1 MSNKDYNSGLD
12 TAASIVE
19 EMMGGTSEGETILCG
34 IECSKITDKEDIDN
48 LTYKS
53 EYEKLL
59 FICSKIYYSRI
70 SMNEEGVKNGLN
82 EIDNYFRTENLN

>member
-1 MSNKDYNSGLD
+1 MSKEDYNSGLD
-12 TAASIVE
+12 TAYRIVE

-34 IECSKITDKEDIDN
+34 IECSKISDKDDIND
-48 LTYKS
+48 LSYKT

-70 SMNEEGVKNGLN
+70 AMNEEDVKNGLK
-82 EIDNYFRTENLN
+82 EIDSYFRTENLN